1 MFLLEGEVS
10 EQLQSLREEWDPTM
24 ASRVPPHVS
33 VVYPEEATDQTLLME
48 RTRTAVLD
56 TEAFMI
62 SLRGVSAGDEGRG
75 GVWFDVHDPSSTW
88 TQLRSRILDPPFRA
102 LPIGP
107 HATVVHPRTSP
118 HGREAFA
125 TLAETSLDGDIHIS
139 ELLYTETSEE
149 RWRIVERFPLNQPK
163 TQVVAGLLRSDGRM
177 LLCHRTP
184 DRSHYPD
191 VWDLP
196 GGRVE
201 PGENPLQALT
211 RELKEELGID
221 VRPPVKSAW
230 KTLSNEKFQLHI
242 YLVDDW
248 VGEPIN
254 AAPDEHDQI
263 RWSTTD
269 EATHLDLAHSSY
281 TRLLREVGSP

>member
-10 EQLQSLREEWDPTM
+10 EQLQSLRDEWDPTM

-33 VVYPEEATDQTLLME
+33 VVYPEEVTDETLLME
-48 RTRTAVLD
+48 RARTATLD
-56 TEAFMI
+56 TEAFVI
-62 SLRGVSAGDEGRG
+62 SLRRVSAKDEGRG
-75 GVWFDVHDPSSTW
+75 GVWLDVHDPSSTW
-88 TQLRSRILDPPFRA
+88 MQLRSRILVPPFRA

-118 HGREAFA
+118 HGVAAFA
-125 TLAETSLDGDIHIS
+125 TLAETRLDGDILIS
-139 ELLYTETSEE
+139 EVLYTETNEE
-149 RWRIVERFPLNQPK
+149 HWSIVERFALKQPK
-163 TQVVAGLLRSDGRM
+163 TQVVAGLLRRDGQM

-184 DRSHYPD
+184 ERSHYPD

-221 VRPPVKSAW
+221 ARPSMESAW
-230 KTLSNEKFQLHI
+230 KTLSNEEFQLHI
-242 YLVDDW
+242 YLIDDW
-248 VGEPIN
+248 QNEPYNI
-254 AAPDEHDQI
+254 APDEHDQI
-263 RWSTTD
+263 RWTRPGELAD
-269 EATHLDLAHSSY
+269 LDLAHPSY
-281 TRLLREVGSP
+281 KQVLERALT